1 MKLNYRIY
9 EEYSGEMPEGNT
21 QFTEQMII
29 AQVKQEYAQPKR
41 IVIRPKESVWKSVLM
56 LLMFLT
62 TIIVGLVS
70 LRIFTG
76 ISVLIFAILCVL
88 CILAYILIFFKK
100 ILVTAIILYQKYA
113 PEAVRSN
120 CLYKPC
126 CSEYMKISVKNTE
139 LSKASSKG
147 SNVYHAAV
155 IQTAVQTNHKE
166 KCLCSTKQSQSS
178 TTKNEKRQRS
188 YAQQRV

>member
-21 QFTEQMII
+21 QFTEQMILT
-29 AQVKQEYAQPKR
+29 QVKQEYEQPKR

-56 LLMFLT
+56 LLMILT

-76 ISVLIFAILCVL
+76 ISVLIFAILCVS

-100 ILVTAIILYQKYA
+100 ILITAIILYQKYA
-113 PEAVRSN
+113 PEDVRSN

-126 CSEYMKISVKNTE
+126 CSEYMKISVK
-139 LSKASSKG
+139 KYGAFKG
-147 SNVYHAAV
+147 F
-155 IQTAVQTNHKE
+155 IKGI
-166 KCLCSTKQSQSS
+166 
-178 TTKNEKRQRS
+178 KRISRCR
-188 YAQQRV
+188 YPNGGTDEP